1 MGIVSV
7 VKKGSFMGP
16 TSPPNC
22 PIACPY
28 ATTSISQN
36 LNLALYFVHGERKSY
51 KGVQVIP
58 VLLEIHY
65 RQPNISNTTSLLP
78 LSKINLPCMVLL
90 ATR

>member
-1 MGIVSV
+1 
-7 VKKGSFMGP
+7 MGP

-22 PIACPY
+22 PVACTY
-28 ATTSISQN
+28 ATISISLN

-51 KGVQVIP
+51 KGAQVIL
-58 VLLEIHY
+58 VLLEIHC
-65 RQPNISNTTSLLP
+65 RQPNISSTTLLMP